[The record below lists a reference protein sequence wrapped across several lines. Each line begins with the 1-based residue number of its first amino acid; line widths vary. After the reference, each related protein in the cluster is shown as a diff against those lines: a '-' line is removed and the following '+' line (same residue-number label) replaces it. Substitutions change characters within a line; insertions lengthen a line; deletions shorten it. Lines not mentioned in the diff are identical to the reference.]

1 MQYKYVKSFLYYII
15 LLEFYYINI
24 KKCLL
29 LNFQVKKRINGRSFY
44 DWEDQVAAAANFTIA
59 VWK

>member
-1 MQYKYVKSFLYYII
+1 MQHKYFKSILCYIV

-24 KKCLL
+24 KKWLL
-29 LNFQVKKRINGRSFY
+29 LNFQVIKRINGRSFY

-59 VWK
+59 V